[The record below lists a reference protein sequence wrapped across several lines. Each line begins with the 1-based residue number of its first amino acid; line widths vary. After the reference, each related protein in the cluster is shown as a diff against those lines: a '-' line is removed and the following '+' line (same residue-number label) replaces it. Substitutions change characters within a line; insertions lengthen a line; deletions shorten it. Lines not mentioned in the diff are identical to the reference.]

1 MLPDLFFVGRE
12 NSFME
17 NLLVSIRCIT
27 PVLLTMCL
35 GIWLRSRRLAPDE
48 MYGHLSTLCFHG
60 LLPFQM
66 FYNIYAAQLEGAFS
80 LKLLIYLEG
89 GLLAWFALSYALFSA
104 AEPDRRT
111 RGAYIQNAFR
121 SNIAVV
127 GVSLAQTMMGS
138 GGVAAMSIATAVLV
152 PTYNVLAVI
161 TLESCRGGQADLR
174 QTVRMILK
182 NPLIIACALGVLCLL
197 LGVRFPQPVD
207 QAVKN
212 LGNAGSVVTLVALG
226 ASLRLEGARGNRKKI
241 VFCSLYRLVLTPL
254 VMIVVAVL
262 LGFRGDHLGVI
273 MLCAGTP
280 MATTSYPMALACDS
294 DHELTAQVV
303 VTTSLLFCLTM
314 FLWIFALKQ
323 LELL

>member
-1 MLPDLFFVGRE
+1 
-12 NSFME
+12 ME

-35 GIWLRSRRLAPDE
+35 GIWLRSRRLVPDE

-80 LKLLIYLEG
+80 LRLLVYLEG
-89 GLLAWFALSYALFSA
+89 GLLIWFGLSYALFA
-104 AEPDRRT
+104 FGEPNRRT

-161 TLESCRGGQADLR
+161 TLESCRGGRADFR
-174 QTVRMILK
+174 QTLRMILK
-182 NPLIIACALGVLCLL
+182 NPLIIACALGVLFLL
-197 LGVRFPQPVD
+197 LGVQLPRPVD

-212 LGNAGSVVTLVALG
+212 LGSAGSVVTLVALG
-226 ASLRLEGARGNRKKI
+226 ASLRLEGARGNGRKI
-241 VFCSLYRLVLTPL
+241 IFCNFYRLILTPL
-254 VMIVVAVL
+254 IMISGAVL

-280 MATTSYPMALACDS
+280 MATTSYPMALACGS

-303 VTTSLLFCLTM
+303 VTTSMLFCLSM
-314 FLWIFALKQ
+314 LLWIFALKQ
-323 LELL
+323 LGLI